1 MVFSIVVA
9 PSSVLTRV
17 TILAHSYQCLPFFFN
32 LFLVFNNSHPTGHEV
47 SHYGFHLCFIGYLR
61 IFFGEVFV

>member
-9 PSSVLTRV
+9 PSSVLTSN
-17 TILAHSYQCLPFFFN
+17 TQELQFWHILTNACLFKN

-47 SHYGFHLCFIGYLR
+47 SHGFHLCFPN
-61 IFFGEVFV
+61 VQ